1 MSSFLDGLNQAQC
14 QAVEA
19 TEGPLLVIAG
29 AGSGKTR
36 VLTTRIAYLIRE
48 KGVRPDQILA
58 VTFTNKAAKE
68 MKERISLLLAQQEM
82 TNDKFQMTNPSQ
94 EPEEG
99 GGSFD
104 IRHSTFDV
112 PTALPLVGTFHSVC
126 VRLLRRDIHHIGY
139 ENSFTIY
146 DSADSEA
153 LMKKIIRSQDLDE
166 KRFAPRAVLSSISRA
181 KNLLIDEDRFPLSVE
196 SYFEDTVARLYP
208 LYQKELKKSQALDF
222 DDLIM
227 KTVQV
232 WQKFP
237 DILERYQDRFLY
249 LSVDEYQDTN
259 YAQYMLTKLLAEKY
273 RNLCVIG
280 DDWQSIYSWRGADM
294 TNILNFQKD
303 YPEAKTVKLEQNY
316 RSTSI
321 IVEAAN
327 SVIKKNKHRTDK
339 TLWTEKVSDE
349 KIEIHETESE
359 RAESEQVI
367 RIIMEEMKR
376 SRQTSRTKDRNVNT
390 EYRIE
395 NIGRNDKQ
403 GAKGMPPNS
412 EFRIPNSSL
421 KFSDFTIL
429 YRTNAQSRIIEEAF
443 LRWGIPHRIVGGVGF
458 YERKEIKD
466 VLSYMRAIS
475 NPADS
480 VSLLR
485 IINTPSRKI
494 GASTL
499 ETLGNYAAK
508 YDLTLLEA
516 IHRSSEILELNAGT
530 KTRLMGFYKM
540 LEDFREKK
548 SEFPAAALMK
558 YVLSITEFRAFLQDG
573 TEEGEQRW
581 GNVQELVTVA
591 SKYDELEPGI
601 SLATFLEE
609 VALVSQTDKL
619 SESEEGVTLMTLHN
633 AKGLEFPYV
642 FICGLEE
649 GVLPH
654 SQSAWTDNELEEE
667 RRLMYVGITR
677 AREKLYLLHAT
688 SRQFYGNTN
697 YNAPSRF
704 LAEIPDQFTI
714 RPGSAP
720 SPFGAGGRGME
731 EGGMTGGEDAS
742 RAARFH
748 DGDAVTHKSWGEG
761 VIVNVRGD
769 IATIAFR
776 DPQVGI
782 KKLAVNIAPIEKAA
796 P

>member
-1 MSSFLDGLNQAQC
+1 MPPSLLDGLNQAQ
-14 QAVEA
+14 QEAVET

-36 VLTTRIAYLIRE
+36 VLTTRIAHLIRD
-48 KGVRPDQILA
+48 KGIRPDQILS

-68 MKERISLLLAQQEM
+68 MKDRIGALL
-82 TNDKFQMTNPSQ
+82 TNEDGSHIGG
-94 EPEEG
+94 EPM
-99 GGSFD
+99 
-104 IRHSTFDV
+104 
-112 PTALPLVGTFHSVC
+112 VGTFHSVC

-166 KRFAPRAVLSSISRA
+166 KRFAPRAVLGSISRA
-181 KNLLIDEDRFPLSVE
+181 KNLLIDEDRFHAGVD
-196 SYFEDTVARLYP
+196 SYFEDMVAKLYP
-208 LYQKELKKSQALDF
+208 LYQKELKKNQALDF

-227 KTVQV
+227 KTVQI

-294 TNILNFQKD
+294 TNILNFQQD

-316 RSTSI
+316 RSTNV

-327 SVIKKNKHRTDK
+327 HVIKKNKNRTDK

-349 KIEIHETESE
+349 KIEIYETESE

-367 RIIMEEMKR
+367 KLIIEQRKKE
-376 SRQTSRTKDRNVNT
+376 KDLT
-390 EYRIE
+390 W
-395 NIGRNDKQ
+395 G
-403 GAKGMPPNS
+403 
-412 EFRIPNSSL
+412 
-421 KFSDFTIL
+421 DFTIL
-429 YRTNAQSRIIEEAF
+429 YRTNAQSRILEEAF

-485 IINTPSRKI
+485 IINTPARKI

-548 SEFPAAALMK
+548 TEFPAAALMK
-558 YVLSITEFRAFLQDG
+558 YILSITEFRAFLDDG

-654 SQSAWTDNELEEE
+654 AQSAWTDSELEEE

-704 LAEIPDQFTI
+704 LTEIPEEFTA
-714 RPGSAP
+714 RPAQENRY
-720 SPFGAGGRGME
+720 ARIGGQNVSTRE
-731 EGGMTGGEDAS
+731 EDAS
-742 RAARFH
+742 RAAIFH
-748 DGDAVTHKSWGEG
+748 DGDAVVHKSWGEG

-776 DPQVGI
+776 DPKVGI
-782 KKLAVNIAPIEKAA
+782 KKLAVNIAPIEKKGSQED
-796 P
+796 